1 MKQQHIHSTSFV
13 LMTFLTN
20 ILPELPKGTGTGTG
34 TAGTRTTRHT
44 KRARQCHV
52 QVVQLSKLS
61 ELSKLSKLSSCPVS
75 KACQCLRFGFLSA
88 ALRPPSGCPV
98 SLSLLVPSLPFWL
111 RTTLAPD
118 STRLASLQLGAPS
131 NHKSIK
137 VVRFAV
143 LRAESR
149 SQSPRLSPSLGLS
162 FLASLDG

>member
-1 MKQQHIHSTSFV
+1 MKQQQQQPIHSTSFV

-20 ILPELPKGTGTGTG
+20 ILPELPTGTGTG

-61 ELSKLSKLSSCPVS
+61 ELSELSELSSCPVS

-88 ALRPPSGCPV
+88 VLRPSPV
-98 SLSLLVPSLPFWL
+98 ALSRSQVPSLPFWL

-118 STRLASLQLGAPS
+118 STRLASIRRAF
-131 NHKSIK
+131 KSQ
-137 VVRFAV
+137 VNQ
-143 LRAESR
+143 SR
-149 SQSPRLSPSLGLS
+149 
-162 FLASLDG
+162 